1 MNLDLTGKVALVTG
15 STAGIG
21 LAVATGLASQGA
33 TVAINGRT
41 RERVEAAM
49 RTIRGSQPQARLQA
63 APGDVSTT
71 EGARQVFATLP
82 SVDILVNNVGGV
94 NAIKPFGELSEADWR
109 QCFEMNVLSGVRMTQ
124 HYMGAMRK
132 ANWGRIVFIASESG
146 LHIPVEFVQYGA
158 MKAAVIATA
167 RGVAES
173 LAGTGVTSNSV
184 LAGPT
189 MSEVLSR
196 VAAASGKSTEQFEQ
210 DFISQRRSTS
220 ILGRFTTLEEVASM
234 VTYLCSPAAS
244 GTQGAA
250 LRVEGGIVKSAF

>member
-1 MNLDLTGKVALVTG
+1 MNTDLSGKVALVSG

-21 LAVATGLASQGA
+21 HAIAGALAAEGA
-33 TVAINGRT
+33 VVWINGRT
-41 RERVEAAM
+41 QARVDAAM
-49 RTIRGSQPQARLQA
+49 RSLAEANPRAKLQP

-71 EGARQVFATLP
+71 EGAQQVFSAVP
-82 SVDILVNNVGGV
+82 RVDILVNNVGGV
-94 NAIKPFGELSEADWR
+94 NAIKPFDELTEADWR
-109 QCFEMNVLSGVRMTQ
+109 QSFEMNVMSGVRLTQ
-124 HYMGAMRK
+124 HYVAAMRK
-132 ANWGRIVFIASESG
+132 ANWGRIVFISSESG
-146 LHIPVEFVQYGA
+146 LHIPMEFVQYGA

-173 LAGTGVTSNSV
+173 LAGTGVTANSV

-196 VAAASGKSTEQFEQ
+196 VAAASGKPLEEFER
-210 DFISQRRSTS
+210 DFISQRRPTS
-220 ILGRFTTLEEVASM
+220 ILKRFTTLEEVANM
-234 VTYLCSPAAS
+234 VVYLCSPASS